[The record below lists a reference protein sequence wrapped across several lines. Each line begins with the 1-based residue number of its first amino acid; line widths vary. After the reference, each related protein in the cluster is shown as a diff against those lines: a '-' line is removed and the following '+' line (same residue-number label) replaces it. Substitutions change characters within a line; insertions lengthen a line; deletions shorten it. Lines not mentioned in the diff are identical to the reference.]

1 MVAHPLPIVQHR
13 RVAPRSSCRKNK
25 CNDKLDGERGASRP
39 TSSQTQSQ
47 LPDHLCYA
55 NCHYEFEPQPKQSR
69 LSHSRKQQTHARP
82 SPRSRAYKKDDQAH
96 IEQKNKTHVRKWVG
110 WLRYD
115 TAEVV
120 EALNDLYRNEL
131 RLFENLFM
139 PSVRLIKTVR
149 RGSKTT
155 RVFDKPQ
162 TPLDRVVASKQGDSH
177 KVAELVELRKRLD
190 PFELS
195 RVIDIKL
202 KRIYGLASKTS
213 LQAPAPP
220 RPMKNRLRPWS
231 LSTGFKGWGYSRE
244 VGRLKKVHG
253 KERML
258 GTW

>member
-1 MVAHPLPIVQHR
+1 MFAQTVNQTSILTQWVEKEAVLGKSAVNVRDAMGRMKERFPFKLLGVDSDNGDEFI
-13 RVAPRSSCRKNK
+13 NK
-25 CNDKLDGERGASRP
+25 LVWAWCEGHKIIF
-39 TSSQTQSQ
+39 T
-47 LPDHLCYA
+47 
-55 NCHYEFEPQPKQSR
+55 
-69 LSHSRKQQTHARP
+69 
-82 SPRSRAYKKDDQAH
+82 RSRAYKKDDQAH